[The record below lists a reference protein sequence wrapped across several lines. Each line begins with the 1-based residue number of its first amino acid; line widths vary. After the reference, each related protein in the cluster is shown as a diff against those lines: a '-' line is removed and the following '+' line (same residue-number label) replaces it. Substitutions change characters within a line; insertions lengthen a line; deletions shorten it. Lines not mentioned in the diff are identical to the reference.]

1 MRTRSLL
8 IIGGIT
14 LYAIVVRLFFGVRD
28 LQGFFAVLSLSFL
41 FCLPA
46 IIGLLTVYF
55 FGDDHK
61 IQDWIYCFFI
71 PWAPIGFF
79 MLLTLLTGLEG
90 WACWLIILI
99 PMLITASLGGLLGG
113 YLKTRQH
120 NRTHVLTLLLL
131 PFLVSPIESQFATP
145 AKTYRAY
152 TCIDINAPADVI
164 WRNVTRVR
172 AIPEA
177 QDTGWLTRFL
187 GFPRPVEALL
197 NYEGV
202 GAYREARFTNGLVF
216 HETVTDYIDKRKMV
230 FSIKAY
236 PHEIP
241 AATLDEHI
249 VIGGRYFDVL
259 TGTYEL
265 EKRGPTTYRLHL
277 YSQFV
282 LHTRINAYASW
293 WATQIMQDIQN
304 NILQVEKLRSET
316 NS

>member
-1 MRTRSLL
+1 MRTRPLL

-14 LYAIVVRLFFGVRD
+14 LYAIAVRLFFGVRD
-28 LQGFFAVLSLSFL
+28 LQGFVAVLSLTFL
-41 FCLPA
+41 VCLPA
-46 IIGLLTVYF
+46 IIGLVTVYF
-55 FGDDHK
+55 FSDSEQA
-61 IQDWIYCFFI
+61 QDWTYCFFM
-71 PWAPIGFF
+71 PWAPISFF

-90 WACWLIILI
+90 WACWLIILV

-113 YLKTRQH
+113 YLRTRQH
-120 NRTHVLTLLLL
+120 DRTQVLTLLLL
-131 PFLVSPIESQFATP
+131 PFVVAPIESRFDTP
-145 AKTYRAY
+145 ARAYRAD
-152 TCIDINAPADVI
+152 TFIDINAPADVI

-172 AIPEA
+172 AIPES
-177 QDTGWLTRFL
+177 QDTGWLTRLL
-187 GFPRPVEALL
+187 GFPRPVEAIL

-216 HETVTDYIDKRKMV
+216 HETVTGYVDRQNMV

-241 AATLDEHI
+241 AATLDEHV

-277 YSQFV
+277 SSQFV

-293 WATQIMQDIQN
+293 WATWIMQDIQH
-304 NILQVEKLRSET
+304 NILRVEKLRSEAH
-316 NS
+316 S